1 MSIYEPLE
9 SNDSRRHLKLRSPV
23 TLEETGEL
31 VCANAEDVKQAI
43 ARARAAQPAWASTS
57 MKERRTIVERA
68 LKIVLERQDE
78 IIETVVKETGK
89 CRTDAMSMEVFSVA
103 DQLCYYAKN
112 AEKFLK
118 PRKRKVHGLLKL
130 MKQLRIMYKPLG
142 VVGLITPWNGPFVL
156 VMNQATQAI
165 LAGNTVV
172 AKGSEVTPYS
182 AKLAEDIYRQA
193 GLPEGVLQVL
203 LGDGETGAAIVNGGV
218 DKVSFTGSVATG
230 RKVAEACA
238 SQLIPVT
245 LELGGNDAMI
255 VCADADIDRA
265 ADGAWVGSCMN
276 TGHYC
281 CGTERIYVVKEVYD
295 EFLRLI
301 LDKGKALRQGQKH
314 GWDEDIGAVFW
325 DRQMAIIEAH
335 VEDAR
340 AKGATI
346 HMGGRR
352 NPELP
357 GLYYEPTVITG
368 VDNSMDIMI
377 LETFGP
383 ILCIQK
389 VDSEAEAL
397 RLANDSEF
405 GLNGNVWTKDK
416 DKGYLLASAIDTGSC
431 SVNDMAVSYGIPAA
445 PFGGKKNS
453 GLGQVNGKKGLRGYC
468 HEMPIVIDRF
478 GGKMQNGYPVR
489 RQERRGYEKADG
501 IPLGEDAYRPLDE
514 LGDRN
519 GLVNLLIA
527 CAEERATEIPHRST
541 RLSRW
546 TSSAS
551 PW

>member
-1 MSIYEPLE
+1 MSLYEPIE
-9 SNDSRRHLKLRSPV
+9 SSDSRRHLQLRSPV
-23 TLEETGEL
+23 TLEPTGEL
-31 VCANAEDVKQAI
+31 ICANSEDVAEAI
-43 ARARAAQPAWASTS
+43 GKARAAQPAWAATS
-57 MKERRTIVERA
+57 PRDRAVIVERA

-78 IIETVVKETGK
+78 IIDTVVTETGK
-89 CRTDAMSMEVFSVA
+89 ARTDAMSMEVFSVA

-118 PRKRKVHGLLKL
+118 PHKRKVHGILGL
-130 MKQLRIMYKPLG
+130 MKQLRILYKPLG

-172 AKGSEVTPYS
+172 AKGSEVTPFS

-230 RKVAEACA
+230 KKVATACA
-238 SQLIPVT
+238 GQLIPCT

-255 VCADADIDRA
+255 VCADADLDRA

-295 EFLRLI
+295 EFLQKVLE
-301 LDKGKALRQGQKH
+301 KGKALRQGQQH
-314 GWDEDIGAVFW
+314 GWDEDIGAIFW

-340 AKGATI
+340 AKGANI
-346 HMGGRR
+346 VMGGRR
-352 NPELP
+352 NPDLP
-357 GLYYEPTVITG
+357 GLYYEPTVITE
-368 VDNSMDIMI
+368 VDNSMDIML

-383 ILCIQK
+383 VLCIQK
-389 VDSEAEAL
+389 VESEEEAL
-397 RLANDSEF
+397 GLANVSEF
-405 GLNGNVWTKDK
+405 GLNGNVWTQDK
-416 DKGYLLASAIDTGSC
+416 DKGYRLAAAIDTGSC

-478 GGKMQNGYPVR
+478 GGKMQNGYP
-489 RQERRGYEKADG
+489 YSAKS
-501 IPLGEDAYRPLDE
+501 
-514 LGDRN
+514 
-519 GLVNLLIA
+519 
-527 CAEERATEIPHRST
+527 AEGMRKLMDFLWVKTPIGKW
-541 RLSRW
+541 LS
-546 TSSAS
+546 
-551 PW
+551 

>member
-1 MSIYEPLE
+1 MSIYEPIE
-9 SNDSRRHLKLRSPV
+9 SNDSRRHLQLRSPV
-23 TLEETGEL
+23 TLEPSGKL
-31 VCANAEDVKQAI
+31 ICANAEDVAAAI
-43 ARARAAQPAWASTS
+43 AKARVAQQSWAKTS
-57 MKERRTIVERA
+57 MKERAAIVNRA

-78 IIETVVKETGK
+78 IIDTVVGETGK
-89 CRTDAMSMEVFSVA
+89 ARTDAMSMEVFSVA

-118 PRKRKVHGLLKL
+118 PRKRKVHGILGL
-130 MKQLRIMYKPLG
+130 MKQLRVLYKPLG

-156 VMNQATQAI
+156 LMNQATQAI

-172 AKGSEVTPYS
+172 AKGSEVTPFA

-203 LGDGETGAAIVNGGV
+203 LGDGDTGAAIVRGGI

-255 VCADADIDRA
+255 VCADADLDRA

-281 CGTERIYVVKEVYD
+281 CGTERIYVVAEVYD
-295 EFLRLI
+295 EFLKLV
-301 LDKGKALRQGQKH
+301 LEKGQGLRQGPEH
-314 GWDEDIGAVFW
+314 GWEEDVGAVFW
-325 DRQMAIIEAH
+325 DKQLSIIEAH

-340 AKGATI
+340 AKDATI
-346 HMGGRR
+346 QLGGQRH
-352 NPELP
+352 PDLP
-357 GLYYEPTVITG
+357 GLYYQPTVITE
-368 VDNSMDIMI
+368 VDNSMDIMV

-383 ILCIQK
+383 VLCIQK
-389 VDSEAEAL
+389 VKSEEEAVA
-397 RLANDSEF
+397 LANDSEF

-416 DKGYLLASAIDTGSC
+416 DKGYALAAAIDTGAC

-478 GGKMQNGYPVR
+478 GGKMQNGYP
-489 RQERRGYEKADG
+489 YSAKS
-501 IPLGEDAYRPLDE
+501 
-514 LGDRN
+514 
-519 GLVNLLIA
+519 
-527 CAEERATEIPHRST
+527 AEGMKKLMDFLWVKTPIG
-541 RLSRW
+541 RW
-546 TSSAS
+546 MS
-551 PW
+551 

>member
-31 VCANAEDVKQAI
+31 VCANAEDVMQAI

-281 CGTERIYVVKEVYD
+281 CGTERIYVVSDVYD
-295 EFLRLI
+295 EFLSLI

-325 DRQMAIIEAH
+325 DRQMTIIEAH

-357 GLYYEPTVITG
+357 GLYYEPTVITD

-416 DKGYLLASAIDTGSC
+416 DKGYRMASAIDTGSC

-478 GGKMQNGYPVR
+478 GGKMQNGYP
-489 RQERRGYEKADG
+489 Y
-501 IPLGEDAYRPLDE
+501 DAKS
-514 LGDRN
+514 
-519 GLVNLLIA
+519 
-527 CAEERATEIPHRST
+527 AEGMKKLMEFLWVKTPIG
-541 RLSRW
+541 RW
-546 TSSAS
+546 MS
-551 PW
+551 

>member
-1 MSIYEPLE
+1 MSIYEPIE
-9 SNDSRRHLKLRSPV
+9 SNDSRRRLQLRSPV
-23 TLEETGEL
+23 TLEPTGEL
-31 VCANAEDVKQAI
+31 VCANAEDVAQAI
-43 ARARAAQPAWASTS
+43 GKARQAQRAWAKTS
-57 MKERRTIVERA
+57 MKERA
-68 LKIVLERQDE
+68 AVLERAMKIVIERQDD
-78 IIETVVKETGK
+78 IIDTVVGETGK
-89 CRTDAMSMEVFSVA
+89 ARTDAMGMEVFSVA

-118 PRKRKVHGLLKL
+118 PRKRRVHGLMGL
-130 MKQLRIMYKPLG
+130 MKQLRVVYKPLG

-156 VMNQATQAI
+156 LMNQAAQAI
-165 LAGNTVV
+165 MAGNTVV
-172 AKGSEVTPYS
+172 AKGSEVTPFS
-182 AKLAEDIYRQA
+182 ARMAEDIFRQA

-203 LGDGETGAAIVNGGV
+203 MGDGETGAAIVEGGV

-230 RKVAEACA
+230 RKVAESCA
-238 SQLIPVT
+238 RQLIPCT

-255 VCADADIDRA
+255 VCADADLDRA

-295 EFLRLI
+295 DFLKRVLE
-301 LDKGKALRQGQKH
+301 KGATLRQGQQH

-340 AKGATI
+340 GKGATI

-352 NPELP
+352 NPDLP
-357 GLYYEPTVITG
+357 GLYYEPTVITN
-368 VDNSMDIMI
+368 VDNSMDIMV

-389 VDSEAEAL
+389 VDSEEEAL

-405 GLNGNVWTKDK
+405 GLNGNVWTQDK
-416 DKGYLLASAIDTGSC
+416 DKGFRLATAIDTGSC
-431 SVNDMAVSYGIPAA
+431 SVNDMAMSYGIPAA

-453 GLGQVNGKKGLRGYC
+453 GVGQVNGKKGLRGYC

-478 GGKMQNGYPVR
+478 GGKMQNAYP
-489 RQERRGYEKADG
+489 YSAK
-501 IPLGEDAYRPLDE
+501 
-514 LGDRN
+514 N
-519 GLVNLLIA
+519 
-527 CAEERATEIPHRST
+527 AEGMKKLMHFLWVKTPIGKW
-541 RLSRW
+541 LS
-546 TSSAS
+546 
-551 PW
+551 

>member
-1 MSIYEPLE
+1 MSLYEPIE
-9 SNDSRRHLKLRSPV
+9 SSDSRRHLQLRSPV
-23 TLEETGEL
+23 TLEPTGEL
-31 VCANAEDVKQAI
+31 ICANSEDVAEAI
-43 ARARAAQPAWASTS
+43 GKARAAQPAWAATS
-57 MKERRTIVERA
+57 PRDRAVIVERA

-78 IIETVVKETGK
+78 IIDTVVTETGK
-89 CRTDAMSMEVFSVA
+89 ARTDAMSMEVFSVA

-118 PRKRKVHGLLKL
+118 PHKRKVHGILGL
-130 MKQLRIMYKPLG
+130 MKQLRILYKPLG

-156 VMNQATQAI
+156 LMNQATQAI

-172 AKGSEVTPYS
+172 AKGSEVTPFS

-203 LGDGETGAAIVNGGV
+203 MGDGETGAAIVAGGV

-230 RKVAEACA
+230 KKVAIACA
-238 SQLIPVT
+238 GQLIPCT

-255 VCADADIDRA
+255 VCADADLDRA

-295 EFLRLI
+295 EFLQKVLE
-301 LDKGKALRQGQKH
+301 KGKALRQGQQH
-314 GWDEDIGAVFW
+314 GWDEDIGAIFW

-340 AKGATI
+340 AKGANI
-346 HMGGRR
+346 VMGGRR
-352 NPELP
+352 NPDLP
-357 GLYYEPTVITG
+357 GLYYEPTVITE
-368 VDNSMDIMI
+368 VDNSMDIML

-383 ILCIQK
+383 VLCIQK
-389 VDSEAEAL
+389 VESEEEAL
-397 RLANDSEF
+397 GLANDSEF
-405 GLNGNVWTKDK
+405 GLNGNVWTQDK
-416 DKGYLLASAIDTGSC
+416 DKGYRLAAAIDTGSC

-478 GGKMQNGYPVR
+478 GGKMQNGYP
-489 RQERRGYEKADG
+489 YSAKS
-501 IPLGEDAYRPLDE
+501 
-514 LGDRN
+514 
-519 GLVNLLIA
+519 
-527 CAEERATEIPHRST
+527 AEGMRKLMDFLWVKTPIGKW
-541 RLSRW
+541 LS
-546 TSSAS
+546 
-551 PW
+551 

>member
-1 MSIYEPLE
+1 MSIYESIE
-9 SNDSRRHLKLRSPV
+9 STDSRRHLQLRSPV
-23 TLEETGEL
+23 TLEPTGEL
-31 VCANAEDVKQAI
+31 VCANAEDVAAAI
-43 ARARAAQPAWASTS
+43 RRAREAQPAWAATS
-57 MKERRTIVERA
+57 MKERARIVENA
-68 LKIVLERQDE
+68 LQIVLRRQDE
-78 IIETVVKETGK
+78 IIDTVVAETGK
-89 CRTDAMSMEVFSVA
+89 ARTDAMSMEVFSVA

-118 PRKRKVHGLLKL
+118 PHKRKVHGLMGL
-130 MKQLRIMYKPLG
+130 MKQLRIVYKPLG

-182 AKLAEDIYRQA
+182 ARLAEEIFRDA

-203 LGDGETGAAIVNGGV
+203 LGDGETGAAIVRGGV

-255 VCADADIDRA
+255 VCADADLDRA

-295 EFLRLI
+295 EFLRLV
-301 LDKGKALRQGQKH
+301 LEKGRHLRQGPQH

-325 DRQMAIIEAH
+325 DRQLAIIEAH

-346 HMGGRR
+346 LMGGRR
-352 NPELP
+352 NPDLP
-357 GLYYEPTVITG
+357 GLYYEPTVMTD
-368 VDNSMDIMI
+368 VDNSMDIMR

-389 VDSEAEAL
+389 VDSEEEAL
-397 RLANDSEF
+397 ALANDSEF

-416 DKGYLLASAIDTGSC
+416 EKGYRMACAIDTGSC
-431 SVNDMAVSYGIPAA
+431 SVNDMAMSYGIPAA

-453 GLGQVNGKKGLRGYC
+453 GVGQVNGKKGMRGYC

-478 GGKMQNGYPVR
+478 GGKMQNGYP
-489 RQERRGYEKADG
+489 YSAKS
-501 IPLGEDAYRPLDE
+501 
-514 LGDRN
+514 
-519 GLVNLLIA
+519 
-527 CAEERATEIPHRST
+527 AEGMKKVMDFLWVKTPIG
-541 RLSRW
+541 RW
-546 TSSAS
+546 MS
-551 PW
+551 